1 MSIWTR
7 LASIAHTLFAPTSNI
22 SSSGAM
28 ALARCGNMKPAKSHT
43 AGKAIMRADAVCGPD
58 PGDVSFTAAI
68 VGLGAKLAKADGLVT
83 EDEVETFSRVFRAA
97 PEDQDSVRR
106 VFNLARQTVRGYESY
121 AKQIARRYGD
131 RPCLLEGILD
141 GLFQIALADKIM
153 TLEELEYLKSVSDAF
168 GFSDDDFRRI
178 QATHMGSEKDDPY
191 IVLGLTHDADYD
203 EVRKTYRQLMMDH
216 HPDRI
221 VATKKA
227 SDDYEAVAHEKAAAI
242 TSAFAR
248 IRAERGILISPD

>member
-7 LASIAHTLFAPTSNI
+7 LANIAHTLFAPVTDVPD
-22 SSSGAM
+22 SGSTAM
-28 ALARCGNMKPAKSHT
+28 ARVPNSKYDVRSGCGRE
-43 AGKAIMRADAVCGPD
+43 IMPADASCGPD

-83 EDEVETFSRVFRAA
+83 EDEVEMFSRVFRAA

-106 VFNLARQTVRGYESY
+106 VFNLARQTVRGYEAY

-141 GLFQIALADKIM
+141 GLFQIALADNIM
-153 TLEELEYLKSVSDAF
+153 TLHELEYLKSVSEAF

-178 QATHMGSEKDDPY
+178 QAAHMGTDKDDPY
-191 IVLGLTHDADYD
+191 QVLGLPHGADYD
-203 EVRKTYRQLMMDH
+203 EVRRTYRQLMMDH

-227 SDDYEAVAHEKAAAI
+227 SDDYEGVAHEKAAAI

-248 IRAERGILISPD
+248 IRAERGILISPN